1 MNIFFSNDQ
10 TNFVSC
16 EEEEEEEEQRN
27 FFQEEREERKFEE
40 EREETKNFVCV
51 LSKKKKRKE
60 IQKKKKNFRSTLF
73 TFTSTHTTNVRIVVP
88 SSVFIL
94 HENKNNRV
102 LRIRILRMTEVPTKV
117 HVAFEKENVSSKGVP
132 NLPSPP
138 SPLGDEIQND
148 ELDEEEE
155 EEEEERATIE
165 EAAIEKT
172 KEQNDDDK
180 EEEEDFIRIKRRV
193 RGTNEKE
200 EERRSH

>member
-16 EEEEEEEEQRN
+16 EEEEEEERN

-51 LSKKKKRKE
+51 LSKRRENKFKKEK
-60 IQKKKKNFRSTLF
+60 QFLSLHFN
-73 TFTSTHTTNVRIVVP
+73 THNPVRIVVP
-88 SSVFIL
+88 SSVFI
-94 HENKNNRV
+94 HKNKNNRV

-155 EEEEERATIE
+155 EEE
-165 EAAIEKT
+165 
-172 KEQNDDDK
+172 
-180 EEEEDFIRIKRRV
+180 
-193 RGTNEKE
+193 
-200 EERRSH
+200 

>member
-1 MNIFFSNDQ
+1 M
-10 TNFVSC
+10 
-16 EEEEEEEEQRN
+16 
-27 FFQEEREERKFEE
+27 
-40 EREETKNFVCV
+40 CV
-51 LSKKKKRKE
+51 LSKKKEEEEK
-60 IQKKKKNFRSTLF
+60 INSKKKNFRSTLF
-73 TFTSTHTTNVRIVVP
+73 TSTHTTNVQNIVVP

-117 HVAFEKENVSSKGVP
+117 VAFEKENVSSKGVP

-155 EEEEERATIE
+155 EEEEEEERATIE

-172 KEQNDDDK
+172 KEQNDD
-180 EEEEDFIRIKRRV
+180 R
-193 RGTNEKE
+193 
-200 EERRSH
+200 